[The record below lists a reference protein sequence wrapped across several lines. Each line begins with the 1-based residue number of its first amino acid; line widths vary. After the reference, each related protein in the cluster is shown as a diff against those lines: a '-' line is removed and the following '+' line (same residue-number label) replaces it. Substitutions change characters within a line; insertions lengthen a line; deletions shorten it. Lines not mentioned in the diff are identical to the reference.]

1 MWRLVCL
8 LPDEQRDAIV
18 LAYFQGHTYRDV
30 ARLLGEPE
38 GTVKSRIR
46 SGLTRLSLK
55 LSRE

>member
-1 MWRLVCL
+1 VCL